1 MSALAG
7 LRVLDLSN
15 GVAGPVVGM
24 LLGDF
29 GADVVKIDSPEPDPA
44 LGRPGYAVWNRNKR
58 SVLVDPQRTDDVQ
71 WLAMAVRGADVCILG
86 DDVRLED
93 WGVDVARSAREN
105 EELVVVSL
113 PAYLP
118 DHKPWEGGES
128 HGLLAAAGGQATR
141 QASTAGGPIESMSP
155 HLLYIQGI
163 WAATCAVSAL
173 VERTVSG
180 RGQTVTVSG
189 VQAVLE
195 ATVNALSMDPT
206 LPDASTTVGPAG
218 RHPTYR
224 HFVCADGAWIS
235 VGALGPKFES
245 TLLRALG
252 LTEVLEDP
260 RIDGVTARM
269 SLPDNLGWCNALIS
283 AAFAARPRAE
293 LLELITGLGIP
304 CGPVSS
310 REEWFDSEQIAAIGM
325 RVEVQDPVRGPV
337 QMPGVPIVLTRSPGE
352 VCRHAPQPGEHN
364 GMTPWPPKAPVDP
377 ERPPRFV
384 PGPLTGFRFV
394 NMGTFVASP
403 YAGLLLSELGADVIK
418 VEPYSGDPFRV
429 SGYTFNRGMRS
440 IAIDLSAPEGR
451 SALHRLAATCDVV
464 MDAMR
469 PGVAEK
475 LGFDYESLVAHRPDI
490 ITMSLSAYG
499 EGGPMSARPGVDMVI
514 QAESGM
520 MSSWGGDGIP
530 VSNTIAINDVA
541 TAALSALTC
550 VLALHHRQVTGE
562 GQRTW
567 DSLAGTSVLLQMED
581 MVRFAGR
588 EPAPVGQPDL
598 RGLRPLQSY
607 LEAKDGW
614 LYVDVPAADVGAEER
629 LRAVG
634 LLGPADDA
642 SALRDTVARTSVEEA
657 LELLAEARV
666 PSTRARRVS
675 EVLRDP
681 RLLEAEAF
689 HIRRSDDGHPF
700 MMTGRYAGF
709 SRTQRRGPMTP
720 PGAGEH
726 SRQVLAEAGLAPQEI
741 DAVIAGG
748 VVFEGTTIGHVLP
761 ITYR

>member
-7 LRVLDLSN
+7 LRALDLST

-24 LLGDF
+24 ILGDF
-29 GADVVKIDSPEPDPA
+29 GADVVKIDSPTPDPA
-44 LGRPGYAVWNRNKR
+44 SDRPGYAVWNRNKR
-58 SVLVDPQRTDDVQ
+58 SVLVDPERADDLQ
-71 WLAMAVRGADVCILG
+71 WLAAAVRGADVCILG
-86 DDVRLED
+86 DGARLDD
-93 WGVDVARSAREN
+93 WGADVARAAREN
-105 EELVVVSL
+105 GALVVVSL

-118 DHKPWEGGES
+118 DFTPWVGGES

-141 QASTAGGPIESMSP
+141 QSSTAGGPIESMSP
-155 HLLYIQGI
+155 HLLYIHGI

-173 VERTVSG
+173 VERTISG

-189 VQAVLE
+189 IQAVLE
-195 ATVNALSMDPT
+195 ATVNALSTDPT

-224 HFVCADGAWIS
+224 HFACADGSWIS

-245 TLLRALG
+245 TLLRALD

-260 RIDGVTARM
+260 RIGGVTARM
-269 SLPDNLGWCNALIS
+269 SLPENLGWCNALIS

-325 RVEVQDPVRGPV
+325 RVEVLDPARGPV

-352 VCRHAPQPGEHN
+352 VRRHAPRPGEHD
-364 GMTPWPPKAPVDP
+364 GMTPWPAKAPVDP
-377 ERPPRFV
+377 ERTRFV
-384 PGPLTGFRFV
+384 PGPLAGFRVV

-403 YAGLLLSELGADVIK
+403 YAGLLLSELGADVVK
-418 VEPYSGDPFRV
+418 VEPYTGDPFRV

-440 IAIDLSAPEGR
+440 IAMDLSAPEGR

-469 PGVAEK
+469 PGVSAK

-499 EGGPMSARPGVDMVI
+499 EGGPLSTRPGVDMVI

-530 VSNTIAINDVA
+530 ISNTIAINDVA

-614 LYVDVPAADVGAEER
+614 IYIDVPACDDGAVER
-629 LRAVG
+629 LRETG
-634 LLGPADDA
+634 LLGSADDA
-642 SALRDTVARTSVEEA
+642 SALGDAVGRTSVEEA
-657 LELLAEARV
+657 LELLVRARV

-709 SRTQRRGPMTP
+709 SRTQRRGPMMP

-726 SRQVLAEAGLAPQEI
+726 SRQVLAEAGLEPTEI
-741 DAVIAGG
+741 DTLIAGEI
-748 VVFEGTTIGHVLP
+748 VFEGTAIPHVLP